1 VKNPHVV
8 TQILL
13 FVLIGSVCFL
23 GYQVGHMA
31 AAPPAPASPPAPAAA
46 VDAAALGKAYVPILG
61 ATYGEAWQ
69 AAGNTVADGGTI
81 ADAQKVVQET
91 WRDAR
96 ERAFAARITP
106 AFARV
111 LPEGAEPATPEK
123 RAEVARMFHDFG
135 AGLKGGR

>member
-1 VKNPHVV
+1 VKNPHVI
-8 TQILL
+8 TQIMLL
-13 FVLIGSVCFL
+13 VLIGSVCVL
-23 GYQVGHMA
+23 GYQVGHLA
-31 AAPPAPASPPAPAAA
+31 AVPPAPAAPA
-46 VDAAALGKAYVPILG
+46 AAGDAASLGRAYVPILG

-69 AAGNTVADGGTI
+69 AAGKAVADGGTI
-81 ADAQKVVQET
+81 ADAQKVVQDT

-96 ERAFAARITP
+96 ERAFAAKVTP

-135 AGLKGGR
+135 AGLKGGK

>member
-13 FVLIGSVCFL
+13 LVLIGSVCFL
-23 GYQVGHMA
+23 GYQVGHLVA
-31 AAPPAPASPPAPAAA
+31 VPPAPASPAAPAAA
-46 VDAAALGKAYVPILG
+46 VDAASLGRAYVPILG

-69 AAGNTVADGGTI
+69 AAGKAVADGGTI
-81 ADAQKVVQET
+81 ADAQKVVQDT

-96 ERAFAARITP
+96 ERAFAAKVTP

-135 AGLKGGR
+135 AGLKGGK

>member
-1 VKNPHVV
+1 VKNPHVI

-13 FVLIGSVCFL
+13 LVLIGSVCVL
-23 GYQVGHMA
+23 GYQVGHLA
-31 AAPPAPASPPAPAAA
+31 AVPPAPASPAAPAVA
-46 VDAAALGKAYVPILG
+46 VDAAALGRAYVPILG

-69 AAGNTVADGGTI
+69 AAGKAVADGATI

-91 WRDAR
+91 WRPAR
-96 ERAFAARITP
+96 ERAFAARVTP